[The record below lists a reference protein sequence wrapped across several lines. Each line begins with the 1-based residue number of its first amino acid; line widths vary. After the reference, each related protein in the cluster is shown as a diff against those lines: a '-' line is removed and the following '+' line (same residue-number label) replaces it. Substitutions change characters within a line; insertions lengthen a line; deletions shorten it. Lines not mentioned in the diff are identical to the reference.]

1 MRVRGPAYNGPVTPL
16 LHLSPLG
23 LLDIWDDLL
32 TARYGDN
39 SFGGDTA
46 EIYAYRCVGPGTA
59 GTIFGAAVGTAMAR
73 DAALEA
79 AQGLHAVLELFA
91 ARHRVTIEVDGYPF
105 GAWVATTP
113 FSHRAAVRVTSVE
126 RRP

>member
-1 MRVRGPAYNGPVTPL
+1 MSAEPLVDGRVARRDRNRTAV
-16 LHLSPLG
+16 
-23 LLDIWDDLL
+23 LD
-32 TARYGDN
+32 
-39 SFGGDTA
+39 
-46 EIYAYRCVGPGTA
+46 
-59 GTIFGAAVGTAMAR
+59 
-73 DAALEA
+73 
-79 AQGLHAVLELFA
+79 AVLELFA